1 MRTHTS
7 RKSLILAIIVMA
19 SSCQSS
25 MAFMSP
31 ISTHARTFTHHHGH
45 TTASSNSIY
54 PRTSSWSVP
63 VSGSVSVSALYA
75 KKDKKNDYNEYLNSL
90 KGAKSK
96 TYVVKKRADLVKE
109 ANETRDNPLKSI
121 FQNKKSEKGDSDA
134 NVVNTMESQYQ
145 SEAGKK
151 RKSNAF
157 AFLDDLRSTNTQE
170 IASTSTSTPYVP
182 SSSVTRAVAPT
193 PVNAASATDSIE
205 KLPKDNDANA
215 DATDKF
221 TFAQKFESIK
231 TGVVG
236 LLVGGIAVTPV
247 TAIHDIVFP
256 GDTIS
261 NGLAQWEF
269 DTDTGSITAAL
280 FAIVYRYCVREGEE
294 KNEMLPMG
302 VIGAFAIVRT
312 VSRVRVSYY
321 CDAVPL
327 DCGSPLG
334 YLDWAMLQQLVFSGV
349 ESAALFGATA
359 AAMDYCYTKGYISRF
374 K

>member
-1 MRTHTS
+1 MRAHTS

-25 MAFMSP
+25 MAFTSP
-31 ISTHARTFTHHHGH
+31 ISTHTHARTFTHHHGH
-45 TTASSNSIY
+45 TTASSNSIHS
-54 PRTSSWSVP
+54 RTSSWSVP
-63 VSGSVSVSALYA
+63 VSGSVSALYA
-75 KKDKKNDYNEYLNSL
+75 KKDKKNDDNEYLNSL
-90 KGAKSK
+90 KGPKSK
-96 TYVVKKRADLVKE
+96 TFVVKKRADLVKE
-109 ANETRDNPLKSI
+109 ANEARDNPLKSI
-121 FQNKKSEKGDSDA
+121 FQNKKSEKGDSDV
-134 NVVNTMESQYQ
+134 NVVNTMESKYQ

-157 AFLDDLRSTNTQE
+157 AFLDDLGSTGTQE
-170 IASTSTSTPYVP
+170 ITSGTPYVP
-182 SSSVTRAVAPT
+182 TSSVTRAVAPT
-193 PVNAASATDSIE
+193 PANAASATGSIE
-205 KLPKDNDANA
+205 KISKDNDANA

-221 TFAQKFESIK
+221 TFAQKIESIK

-334 YLDWAMLQQLVFSGV
+334 YLDWAMLQQLLFSGV